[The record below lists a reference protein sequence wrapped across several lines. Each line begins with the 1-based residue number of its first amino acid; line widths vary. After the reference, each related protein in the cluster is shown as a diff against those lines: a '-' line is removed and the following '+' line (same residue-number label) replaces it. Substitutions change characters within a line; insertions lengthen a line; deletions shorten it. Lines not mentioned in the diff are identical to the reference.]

1 MDIKTGKGRK
11 FVKEGSIYNYVTT
24 WSNIVLGRVLHDPDT
39 NKYRA
44 EKMDREINNFVMVSS
59 NHRDHYTAAKS
70 LVSAIG

>member
-24 WSNIVLGRVLHDPDT
+24 WSNIVLGRVLHDPET
-39 NKYRA
+39 NKYKV
-44 EKMDREINNFVMVSS
+44 EKVDSFGNFVLLSS
-59 NHRDHYTAAKS
+59 NHLDHYTAAKA